1 MCVQDTLRSSQ
12 VSSTVCTRL
21 TKSNSPIIF
30 RFSYSQSF
38 LDFPSQSATD
48 LICSIYKQTPTKV
61 KSNLAKGTFSGHF
74 RPKYLPVFWLKTTK
88 VNIFFGELNYQ
99 TISQIKAYDFASL
112 LGDIGGQMGLFI
124 GIVLFRPEGFW
135 WQTFVDNKYSN
146 IFRQNFI
153 LSLKMTRTIERCFH
167 INLDGVYGILCPNVC
182 CKNNEIS
189 SKLWFV

>member
-1 MCVQDTLRSSQ
+1 MR
-12 VSSTVCTRL
+12 TRL
-21 TKSNSPIIF
+21 YKIFF

-61 KSNLAKGTFSGHF
+61 KSNLAKGTFSLVNLTWDTVSQCYDAPHII
-74 RPKYLPVFWLKTTK
+74 VKTTT

-124 GIVLFRPEGFW
+124 GIVHSKINSFNDRRAKIEFITRRSFQGRFDREYRRSYFIKIQAFDLSTSFLGSFW
-135 WQTFVDNKYSN
+135 DLVSK
-146 IFRQNFI
+146 IV
-153 LSLKMTRTIERCFH
+153 SLDRFQKM
-167 INLDGVYGILCPNVC
+167 NG
-182 CKNNEIS
+182 
-189 SKLWFV
+189 